1 MLLLPKINFESLRIG
16 AFKLGVSGYSLGYLT
31 HDVSHLSGSRAYH
44 NRLPG
49 LQQGKLAQM
58 VKVTM
63 HNFAHYISTII
74 NHLEVMT
81 QTVN

>member
-1 MLLLPKINFESLRIG
+1 MELG
-16 AFKLGVSGYSLGYLT
+16 AFKLGLSGYSLGYLT

-58 VKVTM
+58 VKVTK
-63 HNFAHYISTII
+63 HNLQICI
-74 NHLEVMT
+74 
-81 QTVN
+81 